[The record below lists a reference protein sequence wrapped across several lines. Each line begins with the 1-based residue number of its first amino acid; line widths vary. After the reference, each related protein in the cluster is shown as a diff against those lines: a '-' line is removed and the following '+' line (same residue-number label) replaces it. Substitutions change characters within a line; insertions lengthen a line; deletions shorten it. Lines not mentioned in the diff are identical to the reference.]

1 MNLEGLEMIA
11 VLVVLVLFVK
21 VLEQFGLFEP
31 VALEGN
37 RGGGCWP
44 LWGHGGTSEGSLCCF
59 GDGGGKEEPPGPNPA
74 GPAPMSPGDSP
85 RPPQVSESGEGSCV
99 LQRGREG
106 WGHTPETLSVS
117 PCGVGTAGST
127 GICPAVRTGG
137 GPRCPALA
145 PIAPSPSR

>member
-59 GDGGGKEEPPGPNPA
+59 GDGGGKEEPPGPNSAALHPCPL
-74 GPAPMSPGDSP
+74 GTLHV
-85 RPPQVSESGEGSCV
+85 PPK
-99 LQRGREG
+99 
-106 WGHTPETLSVS
+106 
-117 PCGVGTAGST
+117 
-127 GICPAVRTGG
+127 
-137 GPRCPALA
+137 
-145 PIAPSPSR
+145 

>member
-31 VALEGN
+31 VSLEGN
-37 RGGGCWP
+37 GGGGCWP

-85 RPPQVSESGEGSCV
+85 CPPQVTLPVRVRGGVLRPPEG
-99 LQRGREG
+99 
-106 WGHTPETLSVS
+106 
-117 PCGVGTAGST
+117 
-127 GICPAVRTGG
+127 TGG
-137 GPRCPALA
+137 VVAHP
-145 PIAPSPSR
+145 